1 LKVGKHRHTVVLF
14 SRSRSRADVDGAVSE
29 QGQAAIGAAGTVAP
43 RRITGEMVP
52 AFTTIS

>member
-1 LKVGKHRHTVVLF
+1 MKVGKHRHTVVLF
-14 SRSRSRADVDGAVSE
+14 SRSRADVDVAVSE
-29 QGQAAIGAAGTVAP
+29 QGQVAMGAAGTAAP